1 MEEQEEVDFI
11 QKEEEEEE
19 DLSQDEGEEEVD
31 LSKSNDAPNG
41 AKIEV

>member
-1 MEEQEEVDFI
+1 MDFT

-41 AKIEV
+41 AEIEV